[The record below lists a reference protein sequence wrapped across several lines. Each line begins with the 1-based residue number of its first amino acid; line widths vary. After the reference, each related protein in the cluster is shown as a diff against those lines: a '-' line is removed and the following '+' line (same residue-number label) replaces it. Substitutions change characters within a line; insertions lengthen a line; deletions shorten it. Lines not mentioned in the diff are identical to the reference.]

1 MKIAY
6 AGLNVQA
13 GKVKYNDRIFTDLA
27 EKFNPAKLSPYYFE
41 FLSEDYAAA
50 NLIALT
56 NDRLLDLLILDI
68 EKIENRLTRTED
80 PAEKAALDKCQAH
93 LETQQPVCNQYLED
107 GEKPIDNALGLLS
120 LKPTVVFP
128 DAAPDADAVC
138 RAVMEKAGLMFFYTV
153 GKQEVHAW
161 MVEKG
166 TNAVTCA
173 GKIHTDLAR
182 GFIKAELVSC
192 EDMLK
197 AHNMNDARAKGLTRL
212 VNRDY
217 PVPEK
222 TVLEI
227 RFNV

>member
-6 AGLNVQA
+6 AGLNVPA
-13 GKVKYNDRIFTDLA
+13 GKVKYNDRIFADLA

-56 NDRLLDLLILDI
+56 NDRLLDLLILDM

-80 PAEKAALDKCQAH
+80 PAEKAVLDKCQAH
-93 LETQQPVCNQYLED
+93 LETQQPACNLSLAD
-107 GEKPIDNALGLLS
+107 GEKAIVNMLGLLS
-120 LKPTVVFP
+120 LKPTAVFP

-212 VNRDY
+212 VDRDY